1 MKYRVILL
9 TLLTGCLFSCSK
21 QEIPV
26 FTSDDHGVY
35 FQYMS
40 SYLYGSTIEYY
51 SDSLTYSFTSASA
64 DATSRVLS
72 VLVRTM
78 GKVTDYDR
86 PIKVVI
92 DEENTTAIE
101 GVHYEENLDTL
112 YIPAG
117 ESSVYARIKFLRAED
132 LLEKTVRLG
141 LKLEANEYFGL
152 YIDEY
157 KNTNSYT
164 TTGEM
169 LDGTRFAFVVSETY
183 TEPSYWGW
191 FGDDYFG
198 AWTAK
203 KYVTLNSVMEWT
215 VSDWNRAGGSG
226 AKVVLGRFSFA
237 ATRLQE
243 YLQEQADAGVPV
255 TEADGTY
262 MQLPEP
268 YQVDYSKYE

>member
-1 MKYRVILL
+1 MKYRIVLL
-9 TLLTGCLFSCSK
+9 TLLTGLLFSCTK

-26 FTSDDHGVY
+26 FSSDDHGVY
-35 FQYMS
+35 FQYKS
-40 SYLYGSTIEYY
+40 SYIYGTTIENYT
-51 SDSLTYSFTSASA
+51 DSLSYSFTSAAA
-64 DATSRVLS
+64 DATSIVLS
-72 VLVRTM
+72 VPVRTM

-92 DEENTTAIE
+92 DEENTTAIA

-132 LLEKTVRLG
+132 LLEKTVRVG

-164 TTGEM
+164 ATGEM

-183 TEPSYWGW
+183 TEPSYWTW
-191 FGDDYFG
+191 FGGSYFG

-203 KYVTLNSVMEWT
+203 KYVTLNNVMGWT
-215 VSDWNRAGGSG
+215 ASDWSRAGGTG

-237 ATRLQE
+237 ATRFQE
-243 YLQEQADAGVPV
+243 YLQEQADAGTPV
-255 TEADGTY
+255 IDVDGTY

>member
-1 MKYRVILL
+1 MKYRIVLLILL
-9 TLLTGCLFSCSK
+9 TGLFFSCSK

-35 FQYMS
+35 FQYRS
-40 SYLYGSTIEYY
+40 SYVYGTSIENYT
-51 SDSLTYSFTSASA
+51 DSLSYSFSSASA
-64 DATSRVLS
+64 ETSSVVLS
-72 VLVRTM
+72 VPLRTM
-78 GKVTDYDR
+78 GKVMDYDR
-86 PIKVVI
+86 PVKVVI

-117 ESSVYARIKFLRAED
+117 QSSVNVRIRFLRAED

-141 LKLEANEYFGL
+141 LKLEANEHFGL

-157 KNTNSYT
+157 KNTNSYA

-169 LDGTRFAFVVSETY
+169 LDGIRFTFIVSEMY
-183 TEPSYWGW
+183 TEPSYWTW
-191 FGDDYFG
+191 FGGDYFG

-215 VSDWNRAGGSG
+215 ASDWSRAGGTG

-243 YLQEQADAGVPV
+243 YLQGQADAGTPV
-255 TEADGTY
+255 LESDGTY